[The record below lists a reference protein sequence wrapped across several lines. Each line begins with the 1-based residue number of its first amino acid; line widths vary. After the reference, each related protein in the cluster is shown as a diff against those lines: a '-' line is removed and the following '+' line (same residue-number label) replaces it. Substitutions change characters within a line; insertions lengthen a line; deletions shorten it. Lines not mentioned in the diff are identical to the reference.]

1 MNTTRELVI
10 KVVAM
15 PSDLNPHGDMFGG
28 WIISQMDLAAYLHAR
43 KLTRARIVTVAV
55 DKLVFHKPVYSGD
68 AVMCYTTTTRMGR
81 TSITVHVEVMVERL
95 ETNKVEL
102 VTEGDFVFV
111 AIGQDRQPVPLLG
124 ETAPK
129 DPA

>member
-1 MNTTRELVI
+1 MAARELVI

-28 WIISQMDLAAYLHAR
+28 WIMSQMDLAAYLHAR

-55 DKLVFHKPVYSGD
+55 DKLVFHKPVYQGD
-68 AVMCYTTTTRMGR
+68 CVICYATTTRQGR
-81 TSITVHVEVMVERL
+81 TSITVHVEVIVERL
-95 ETNKVEL
+95 ETNKEEL

-111 AIGQDRQPVPLLG
+111 AIGHDRKPIPLQG
-124 ETAPK
+124 ETGT
-129 DPA
+129 

>member
-1 MNTTRELVI
+1 MNTSRELVI

-28 WIISQMDLAAYLHAR
+28 WIMSQMDLAAYLHAR

-68 AVMCYTTTTRMGR
+68 CVICYATTTRQGR
-81 TSITVHVEVMVERL
+81 TSITVHVEVIVERL
-95 ETNKVEL
+95 ESNKEEL

-111 AIGQDRQPVPLLG
+111 AIGHDRKPIPLMG
-124 ETAPK
+124 EA
-129 DPA
+129 